1 MPEGKWHWPLWVPY
15 KLYGSVD
22 YVYGLAHYEE
32 MGGWGP
38 TQSAGNALETAMYLT
53 YLYIAFKYGKEESAA
68 GRGAPNNQLSLGRRK
83 VVGREA
89 GIAVLL
95 GFTTAIMT
103 FWKTVLYWGIEYFNG
118 YQSIGH
124 NNATDLILLWVIP
137 NGAWFLGSGYMIYI
151 FGAEILQGLEIAA
164 GLPRSKKDL

>member
-1 MPEGKWHWPLWVPY
+1 MLGRPHTMPEGKWHWPLWVPY

-103 FWKTVLYWGIEYFNG
+103 FWKTVLYC
-118 YQSIGH
+118 
-124 NNATDLILLWVIP
+124 
-137 NGAWFLGSGYMIYI
+137 
-151 FGAEILQGLEIAA
+151 
-164 GLPRSKKDL
+164 RSCTRRP